1 MIIFSNI
8 NIQHTYIY
16 RVERPWVEKSSPR
29 EVITYR
35 KIQLTFA
42 VKQRNVAKLEST
54 LLSVSSPKSPNYGKL
69 LTLEQ
74 VNELTLPADAHL
86 DAVLDFLRANGVAEW
101 EISSGFIRTTVPIS
115 VAEKMLGTEYKQF
128 THKATGETVLR
139 CVEYSLPENVAAA
152 VDFVSP
158 TVNFPANFK
167 PTAIQS
173 DVAAAY
179 QNTPDSLRALYS
191 VGATQGHNSTKYRQA
206 VTAFLGQYYRETD
219 LQNFYKTYYPIL
231 SGVPI
236 YNVVGP
242 NTIPGGIE
250 AALDVDYMTTL
261 GSGVLTEFWS
271 FPGNAPDNA
280 ENEPFLD
287 FLYYLGNTTDT
298 PFVFSTSYGEDEDSV
313 SLDYATRINQE
324 FAEQGARGI
333 SFLFASGDSGVGSA
347 FGACTT
353 YTPQYPSDSPY
364 VTAVGGTTGIGP
376 ETGAS
381 LSSGGFSN
389 RWPQPSWQTA
399 AVNGFLMTS
408 TKLPDSNLYNA
419 SGRAFPDISAQ
430 ATNFAVVNN
439 GVTYPAVAG
448 TSCASPTAGGI
459 IGLLNDA
466 RFASGK
472 TPLGFLNP
480 LLYEVGSAFTDI
492 TAGTNPGCGT
502 VGFTAKE
509 GWDPVTGFGTPNF
522 DKLLKIVLALP

>member
-1 MIIFSNI
+1 M
-8 NIQHTYIY
+8 
-16 RVERPWVEKSSPR
+16 ERPWIETPAR
-29 EVITYR
+29 ETVISR

-42 VKQRNVAKLEST
+42 VKQRNIAKLETT
-54 LLSVSSPKSPNYGKL
+54 LLSVSSPKSANYGKL
-69 LTLEQ
+69 LTLQQ
-74 VNELTLPADAHL
+74 VNELTSPADAHL
-86 DAVLDFLRANGVAEW
+86 DVVLDFLRANGVVDW
-101 EISSGFIRTTVPIS
+101 EISSGFVRAVVPVS
-115 VAEKMLGTEYKQF
+115 VAEKMLATEYKQF
-128 THKATGETVLR
+128 THKVTGEKVIR
-139 CVEYSLPENVAAA
+139 CSDYSLPENIAAA

-158 TVNFPANFK
+158 TVNFPAPFTLDARSS
-167 PTAIQS
+167 PVTEG
-173 DVAAAY
+173 AAAY
-179 QNTPDSLRALYS
+179 QNTPTSLRALYS

-219 LQNFYKTYYPIL
+219 LQSFYKTYYPIL
-231 SGVPI
+231 SGTPM
-236 YNVVGP
+236 YKVVGP
-242 NTIPGGIE
+242 NLVPGGVE
-250 AALDVDYMTTL
+250 AALDVDYMTTM

-287 FLYYLGNTTDT
+287 FLYYLGNTTDA
-298 PFVFSTSYGEDEDSV
+298 PYVFSTSYGEDEDSV

-376 ETGAS
+376 EVAAG

-389 RWPQPSWQTA
+389 RWPQPSWQTI

-408 TKLPDSNLYNA
+408 TKLPAANLFNV
-419 SGRAFPDISAQ
+419 SGRAFPDIAAQ

-439 GVTYPAVAG
+439 GVTYPGVAG
-448 TSCASPTAGGI
+448 TSCSSPTAGGI

-466 RFASGK
+466 RFAAGK

-502 VGFTAKE
+502 VGFTAQA

>member
-1 MIIFSNI
+1 MD
-8 NIQHTYIY
+8 
-16 RVERPWVEKSSPR
+16 RPWIETQSR
-29 EVITYR
+29 EAVTSR

-42 VKQRNVAKLEST
+42 VKQSNIAKLETT
-54 LLSVSSPKSPNYGKL
+54 LLSVSSPKSANYGKL

-74 VNELTLPADAHL
+74 VNALTTPKDEHL
-86 DAVLDFLRANGVAEW
+86 DAVLDFLRSNGVVEW
-101 EISSGFIRTTVPIS
+101 EISSGFVRATVP
-115 VAEKMLGTEYKQF
+115 VATAEKMLGAEYKQF
-128 THKATGETVLR
+128 EHKTTGQKILR
-139 CVEYSLPENVAAA
+139 CAEYSLPENVAAA

-158 TVNFPANFK
+158 TVNFPAPFK

-179 QNTPDSLRALYS
+179 QNTPDSLRTLYS

-219 LQNFYKTYYPIL
+219 LQSFYKTYYPLL
-231 SGVPI
+231 SGTPI

-242 NTIPGGIE
+242 NALPGGVE

-261 GSGVLTEFWS
+261 GSGVKTEFWS

-287 FLYYLGNTTDT
+287 FLYYLGNTTDA
-298 PFVFSTSYGEDEDSV
+298 PYVFSTSYGEDEDSV

-324 FAEQGARGI
+324 FAEQGLRGI

-364 VTAVGGTTGIGP
+364 VTAVGGTTGIAP
-376 ETGAS
+376 ETAAS

-389 RWPQPSWQTA
+389 RWPQPSWQA
-399 AVNGFLMTS
+399 QAVAGFLMTS
-408 TKLPDSNLYNA
+408 TKLPAAGLYNV
-419 SGRAFPDISAQ
+419 SGRAFPDIAAQ

-439 GVTYPAVAG
+439 GITYPSVAG
-448 TSCASPTAGGI
+448 TSCSSPTAGGI

-466 RFASGK
+466 RLAAGK

-502 VGFTAKE
+502 VGFTAQA